1 MLTEKTIRDLK
12 PGEKTTR
19 IWDQQVAGLGV
30 RVTPAGAKSFILS
43 YRIGRTKKLAT
54 LARCSELSLKDAR
67 ERAGREL
74 AAIRDGGTDPLER
87 RKQARE
93 APTVQDAFSRFFDEY
108 APERIRAGRM
118 TENTVRQYR
127 LAASYVNAGLG
138 NRQVEAVKRMHIE
151 AATKH
156 LKPVL
161 RNRCLAFLSRIF
173 TLCERWEWRPQLTN
187 PVRGIERNREKART
201 RVLAPSEMSALAA
214 ALDDAEAS
222 APFAVAA
229 IRVASMTGLR
239 ISECLSLRWE
249 NVDFE
254 TARALLPETKT
265 GDRIVPLAAP
275 VLELMQGLPRVAG
288 NPHLFPGA
296 VRDTAVG
303 YKKTRA
309 VFMDACAAAGLEN
322 VTLHDLRRTVATN
335 LAGAGLNAF
344 GLRDVLGHKT
354 LAMSNRYVQS
364 AGDALAESM
373 ERAAGFA
380 AGAMSGKGSDVVP
393 ITRRKAGSDQ
403 KAS

>member
-1 MLTEKTIRDLK
+1 MLTEKRIRDAK
-12 PGEKTTR
+12 PGPR
-19 IWDQQVAGLGV
+19 SCIIWDGQVTGLGV
-30 RVTPAGAKSFILS
+30 RITPAGSKSFVLS
-43 YRIGRTKKLAT
+43 YRIGKAKKLAT
-54 LARCSELSLKDAR
+54 LAKCAELSLKDAR

-74 AAIRDGGTDPLER
+74 AAIRDGETDPLER

-93 APTVQDAFSRFFDEY
+93 APTVQDAFDRFFDEY
-108 APERIRAGRM
+108 APERIRAGHM
-118 TENTVRQYR
+118 TENTARQYR
-127 LAASYVNAGLG
+127 LAASYVRDALAA
-138 NRQVEAVKRMHIE
+138 RPVEGVKRMHVE
-151 AATKH
+151 AATVH

-173 TLCERWEWRPQLTN
+173 TLCERWEWRPQLSN
-187 PVRGIERNREKART
+187 PVRGVERNREKARA
-201 RVLAPSEMSALAA
+201 RVLAPSELEALAL
-214 ALDDAEAS
+214 ALDEAEES

-239 ISECLSLRWE
+239 INECLSMQWE

-265 GDRIVPLAAP
+265 GERTVPLAAP
-275 VLELMQGLPRVAG
+275 VLQLLQGLPRVAG
-288 NPHLFPGA
+288 NPHCFPGA
-296 VRDTAVG
+296 VRDAAVG

-309 VFMDACAAAGLEN
+309 VFLDACARAGLED
-322 VTLHDLRRTVATN
+322 VRLHDLRRTVATN

-364 AGDALAESM
+364 AGDALAEAM

-380 AGAMSGKGSDVVP
+380 AGAMAGKGGDVVP
-393 ITRRKAGSDQ
+393 ITRRKAG
-403 KAS
+403 